1 MKWVSVTLLSLSAV
15 LVFGCLVCNFRKP
28 RHLSIE
34 PPLRMLLASAGT
46 ALFLHVVAMLTHSQQ
61 TAYILFG
68 LYHIAMDFVV
78 NGMMSFVRR
87 YTGLRV
93 YNPRVQTGF
102 GLIAIVDAILMVMN
116 CFMPVVFTCERIPDY
131 FGALFWHISTRETLY
146 LVHTLLIYAMVV
158 VMFWDLI
165 RKILQSPKIYKL
177 KYAMILI
184 LDCIVVICHTAYL
197 QFHTK
202 IDYSL
207 FWYAVVALSIFYF
220 SMIYI
225 PRGLMDKLLY
235 FTISNMQDGMICLDI
250 ENQCVHANRTAKV
263 YCDSEIDQQVAAW
276 FAEEIPLNAENYYWD
291 ARRRISGSMR
301 YYRIQYQK
309 IFDVESKYLGCFFI
323 IQDCT
328 KETERF
334 ESEKYRATHDALTGI
349 YNKEHF
355 YEMTHETIMQN
366 PAQSYCIVC
375 TDVKNFKLVND
386 MFGIQTGDK
395 LLLRIAGI
403 LRSLAGER
411 WVYGRLTGDRFA
423 LCVPQEEFDEE
434 KILHKIVRMAKLTE
448 DTVFKVHIHIGVYM
462 IDDRDLGVSVMCDR
476 ANLAIRTIKDSYQN
490 IVAYYKE
497 NLREN
502 TINEQKVISEFEEA
516 IRSRQFKAYV
526 QPQVAVNG
534 KIRGG
539 EVLVR
544 WIHPERGM
552 IPPGEFIPIFEQTG
566 FISRLDSYMWETACM
581 RLQRWKNAGLTENYL
596 SINISQKD
604 FYLLDVYKTITG
616 LVEYYDID
624 PKNLHLEITET
635 AVMNNPQAQL
645 PLIAKLRDYGF
656 LVEID
661 DFGSGYSSLNT
672 LKDLQADILKID
684 MGFLSKTAHQGRS
697 KLILQ
702 MIIALAKALRME
714 VITEGVET
722 QEQVDFLKTYGC
734 DIFQGYHF
742 AKPMPILDFE
752 MQYLNK
758 VFRV

>member
-1 MKWVSVTLLSLSAV
+1 MKWVSVTLLYLSAV
-15 LVFGCLVCNFRKP
+15 LVFGCLIYNFRKP
-28 RHLSIE
+28 RQISIE
-34 PPLRMLLASAGT
+34 PPLRMLLGFAGA
-46 ALFLHVVAMLTHSQQ
+46 ALLLNATAMLTTSLQM
-61 TAYILFG
+61 AYVLFG
-68 LYHIAMDFVV
+68 IYHIAMDFVV
-78 NGMMSFVRR
+78 NGMMCFVRR

-93 YNPRVQTGF
+93 YHPKIQTAF
-102 GLIAIVDAILMVMN
+102 GLFAIADAVLMMMN
-116 CFMPVVFTCERIPDY
+116 CFVPVVFTCERIADR
-131 FGALFWHISTRETLY
+131 FGASFYHVSSMSALY
-146 LVHTLLIYAMVV
+146 IVHMLLIYAMVFV
-158 VMFWDLI
+158 LVWDLI

-177 KYAMILI
+177 KYAVILI
-184 LDCIVVICHTAYL
+184 LDCIVVICHTIYL
-197 QFHTK
+197 QFGTK

-207 FWYAVVALSIFYF
+207 FWYAVVAFSIFYF

-235 FTISNMQDGMICLDI
+235 FTISNMQDGIICLDI
-250 ENQCVHANRTAKV
+250 ENKCVHANRTAKI
-263 YCDSEIDQQVAAW
+263 YCDFEIDQQVETW
-276 FAEEIPLNAENYYWD
+276 FMQEIPLDAEDYYWD
-291 ARRRISGSMR
+291 AKRRISGGMR

-309 IFDVESKYLGCFFI
+309 IFDIQSKYLGCFFI

-349 YNKEHF
+349 YNKEYF
-355 YEMTHETIMQN
+355 YEMTREQIAQN
-366 PAQSYCIVC
+366 PAQNYCIVC

-423 LCVPQEEFDEE
+423 LCVPEEEFNEE
-434 KILHKIVRMAKLTE
+434 QILRKIVRMAKLTE
-448 DTVFKVHIHIGVYM
+448 DTVFKVHIHIGVYK
-462 IDDRDLGVSVMCDR
+462 IEDKKLGISMMCDR

-497 NLREN
+497 NLRESK
-502 TINEQKVISEFEEA
+502 INEQKVISEFEEA
-516 IRSRQFKAYV
+516 IRGRQFAAYV
-526 QPQVAVNG
+526 QPQIAVNG
-534 KIRGG
+534 KVRGG

-566 FISRLDSYMWETACM
+566 FISRLDSYMWEAACM

-616 LVEYYDID
+616 LVEYYGVH

-635 AVMNNPQAQL
+635 AVMNNPQPQL
-645 PLIAKLRDYGF
+645 PLSAKLRIYGF
-656 LVEID
+656 
-661 DFGSGYSSLNT
+661 
-672 LKDLQADILKID
+672 
-684 MGFLSKTAHQGRS
+684 
-697 KLILQ
+697 
-702 MIIALAKALRME
+702 
-714 VITEGVET
+714 
-722 QEQVDFLKTYGC
+722 
-734 DIFQGYHF
+734 
-742 AKPMPILDFE
+742 
-752 MQYLNK
+752 
-758 VFRV
+758 

>member
-1 MKWVSVTLLSLSAV
+1 VFVPLLYLSAV
-15 LVFGCLVCNFRKP
+15 LVFGCLIYNFRKP
-28 RHLSIE
+28 RQISIE
-34 PPLRMLLASAGT
+34 PPLRMLLFFAGA
-46 ALFLHVVAMLTHSQQ
+46 ALLLNATAMLTPSLQM
-61 TAYILFG
+61 AYVLFG
-68 LYHIAMDFVV
+68 MYHIAMDFVV
-78 NGMMSFVRR
+78 NGMMCFVRR
-87 YTGLRV
+87 YTGIRA
-93 YNPRVQTGF
+93 YHPKTQTAF
-102 GLIAIVDAILMVMN
+102 GLVAIADAVLMMIN
-116 CFMPVVFTCERIPDY
+116 CFVPVVFACEQMTDQ
-131 FGALFWHISTRETLY
+131 FGAPFWHISSMSALY
-146 LVHTLLIYAMVV
+146 LVHALLIYAMVSV
-158 VMFWDLI
+158 LVWDLI

-177 KYAMILI
+177 KYAVILI
-184 LDCIVVICHTAYL
+184 LDCIVIICHTIYL
-197 QFHTK
+197 QLKTK

-207 FWYAVVALSIFYF
+207 FWYAIVAFSICYF
-220 SMIYI
+220 SIIYI
-225 PRGLMDKLLY
+225 PRGLMDRLLY
-235 FTISNMQDGMICLDI
+235 FTISNMQDGIICLDI
-250 ENQCVHANRTAKV
+250 ENKCVHANRTAKI
-263 YCDSEIDQQVAAW
+263 YCDFEIDQQVATW
-276 FAEEIPLNAENYYWD
+276 FTEEIPLDAEDYSWD
-291 ARRRISGSMR
+291 ARRRISGGMR

-309 IFDVESKYLGCFFI
+309 IFDIQSKYLGCFFI

-349 YNKEHF
+349 YNKEYF
-355 YEMTHETIMQN
+355 YEMTREEIAQN
-366 PAQSYCIVC
+366 PSQEYCIVC

-423 LCVPQEEFDEE
+423 LCVPEEEFDEE
-434 KILHKIVRMAKLTE
+434 QMLRKIVRMAKLTE
-448 DTVFKVHIHIGVYM
+448 DTVFKVHIHIGVYK
-462 IDDRDLGVSVMCDR
+462 IEDKQLGISMMCDR

-497 NLREN
+497 NLRESK
-502 TINEQKVISEFEEA
+502 INEQKVISEFEEA
-516 IRSRQFKAYV
+516 IRGRQFAAYV
-526 QPQVAVNG
+526 QPQIAVNG

-566 FISRLDSYMWETACM
+566 FISRLDAYMWETACM

-604 FYLLDVYKTITG
+604 FYLLDVYKTMTG

-635 AVMNNPQAQL
+635 AVMNNPQTQL
-645 PLIAKLRDYGF
+645 PLIAKLRNYGF

-684 MGFLSKTAHQGRS
+684 MGFLSETAHQGRS

-722 QEQVDFLKTYGC
+722 QDQVNFLKTYGC
-734 DIFQGYHF
+734 DIFQGYYF
-742 AKPMPILDFE
+742 AKPMPIMEFE
-752 MQYLNK
+752 MQYLNR
-758 VFRV
+758 VFDL

>member
-1 MKWVSVTLLSLSAV
+1 M
-15 LVFGCLVCNFRKP
+15 
-28 RHLSIE
+28 HI
-34 PPLRMLLASAGT
+34 
-46 ALFLHVVAMLTHSQQ
+46 H
-61 TAYILFG
+61 
-68 LYHIAMDFVV
+68 HIAAVEFVV
-78 NGMMSFVRR
+78 
-87 YTGLRV
+87 
-93 YNPRVQTGF
+93 
-102 GLIAIVDAILMVMN
+102 
-116 CFMPVVFTCERIPDY
+116 
-131 FGALFWHISTRETLY
+131 
-146 LVHTLLIYAMVV
+146 
-158 VMFWDLI
+158 
-165 RKILQSPKIYKL
+165 
-177 KYAMILI
+177 
-184 LDCIVVICHTAYL
+184 
-197 QFHTK
+197 
-202 IDYSL
+202 
-207 FWYAVVALSIFYF
+207 
-220 SMIYI
+220 
-225 PRGLMDKLLY
+225 LLY
-235 FTISNMQDGMICLDI
+235 FTISNMQDGIICLDI
-250 ENQCVHANRTAKV
+250 ENKCVHANRTAKI
-263 YCDSEIDQQVAAW
+263 YCDFEIDQQIATW
-276 FAEEIPLNAENYYWD
+276 FTEEIPLDAEDYYWD
-291 ARRRISGSMR
+291 ARRRISGGMR

-309 IFDVESKYLGCFFI
+309 IFDVQSKYLGCFFI

-349 YNKEHF
+349 YNKEYF
-355 YEMTHETIMQN
+355 YEMTREKITQN
-366 PAQSYCIVC
+366 PAQNYCIVC

-434 KILHKIVRMAKLTE
+434 QILRKIVRMAKLTE
-448 DTVFKVHIHIGVYM
+448 DTIFKIHIHIGVY
-462 IDDRDLGVSVMCDR
+462 IVEDKKLGISVMCDR

-497 NLREN
+497 NLRESK
-502 TINEQKVISEFEEA
+502 INEQKVISEFEEA
-516 IRSRQFKAYV
+516 IRSRQFAAYV
-526 QPQVAVNG
+526 QPQVAING
-534 KIRGG
+534 KVRGG

-552 IPPGEFIPIFEQTG
+552 IPPDEFIPIFEQTG
-566 FISRLDSYMWETACM
+566 FISRLDLYMWETACM

-616 LVEYYDID
+616 LVEYYGID
-624 PKNLHLEITET
+624 PRNLHLEITET
-635 AVMNNPQAQL
+635 AVMNNPQTQL
-645 PLIAKLRDYGF
+645 PLIAKLRNYGF

-714 VITEGVET
+714 VITEGVEA
-722 QEQVDFLKTYGC
+722 QDQVDFLKAYGC
-734 DIFQGYHF
+734 DIFQGYYF
-742 AKPMPILDFE
+742 AKPMPIMEFE
-752 MQYLNK
+752 MQYLNR